1 MVLEVGS
8 ERPLG
13 WCLHSLGALLIVA
26 PLLDLAAGVAALNPD
41 QMSVPWRF
49 GVAGLLSGA
58 LVLPLLGFGLMLVAT
73 AILEQPRLSLLLGVK
88 TAVLAIA
95 VLAILVVFGLDAL
108 QLRAQ
113 VVMGARRAFDMA
125 SLKALL
131 TYGFEAVV
139 LTVLSVNAFR
149 IARAGGA
156 RRTESRLRA
165 PLVVPGREP

>member
-1 MVLEVGS
+1 MVLDVGS

-13 WCLHSLGALLIVA
+13 WCLHGLGVLLIVA
-26 PLLDLAAGVAALNPD
+26 PLLDLVAGVAALNPD

-73 AILEQPRLSLLLGVK
+73 AILEQPGLSRLLGVK
-88 TAVLAIA
+88 TAFLVIA

-113 VVMGARRAFDMA
+113 IGMGARRAFDLA

-139 LTVLSVNAFR
+139 LAILSVNAFR
-149 IARAGGA
+149 IARAGST
-156 RRTESRLRA
+156 RRADSRLRT